1 MDSVVT
7 TKFIGELLGS
17 FSLIALGCGI
27 SMNLTLD
34 KSYGEG
40 NKATLSGPLGWGFA
54 VAMSVIISSP
64 FDTGGHFNPAVTLAQ
79 WAAGVFDSQ
88 LVLPYI
94 AAQFIGCF
102 LGALVVSFVYGG
114 HLSATSADSGKIL
127 GVFATNAS
135 IRKNNSVQNF
145 SAEVIG
151 TFFLVFIGLS
161 MGANHGGVIIENTT
175 GIPQFTHSMVGFGSL
190 GALPAGFMIFAIGMA
205 YGGVTGWS
213 LNPAR
218 DLMPRLVHQ
227 ILPLKG
233 KGDSDWGYGIVYASL
248 APIVGGMLAAGLY
261 LLVKEYLLK

>member
-1 MDSVVT
+1 MDSVIA

-40 NKATLSGPLGWGFA
+40 NKAALSGPLGWGFA

-64 FDTGGHFNPAVTLAQ
+64 FDTGGHFNPAVTIAQ
-79 WAAGVFDSQ
+79 WAAGVLDPKF
-88 LVLPYI
+88 VLPYI
-94 AAQFIGCF
+94 TAQFIGCF
-102 LGALVVSFVYGG
+102 LGALLVSFVYRG
-114 HLSATSADSGKIL
+114 HLTATSSDSSKL
-127 GVFATNAS
+127 LSVFATNAS
-135 IRKNNSVQNF
+135 IRKNNSIQNF
-145 SAEVIG
+145 SAEAIG

-161 MGANHGGVIIENTT
+161 MSANHGGVIIENST

-233 KGDSDWGYGIVYASL
+233 KGDSDWGYGILYASI
-248 APIVGGMLAAGLY
+248 APIVGGLLAAGLY
-261 LLVKEYLLK
+261 VLVKGYFN

>member
-1 MDSVVT
+1 MDTVVI

-27 SMNLTLD
+27 SMNLNLD
-34 KSYGEG
+34 KTYGEG
-40 NKATLSGPLGWGFA
+40 NKAALSGPLGWGFA

-64 FDTGGHFNPAVTLAQ
+64 FDTGGQFNPAVTLAQ
-79 WAAGVFDSQ
+79 WAAGVLDQKF
-88 LVLPYI
+88 VLPYI
-94 AAQFIGCF
+94 TAQFIGCF
-102 LGALVVSFVYGG
+102 LGALLVSFVYKG
-114 HLSATSADSGKIL
+114 HISATSGDSSKIL

-135 IRKNNSVQNF
+135 IRKNNSIQNF
-145 SAEVIG
+145 AAEAIG

-161 MGANHGGVIIENTT
+161 MSSNHGGEIIENTT

-227 ILPLKG
+227 LLPIKG
-233 KGDSDWGYGIVYASL
+233 KGSSDWGYGIIYASI
-248 APIVGGMLAAGLY
+248 APIVGGLIAAALY
-261 LLVKEYLLK
+261 VIVKPYFN